1 MSNITSYL
9 QSDVFSAF
17 IKIPISRQTPENC
30 LTAVNADWHCFLYVD
45 PKHQT
50 HEMCEA
56 AVRKNW
62 QAFQFVR
69 EDIQDEQLAVLA
81 AMQNG
86 KVIPFVEQKNL
97 TERVYCVAVVN
108 DPSVIELVPLP
119 MRSAIL
125 QKAQEKNEKSSTLL
139 YDFKTCSQSPATGKK
154 HNGGLRH

>member
-1 MSNITSYL
+1 MKCAKRLSG
-9 QSDVFSAF
+9 
-17 IKIPISRQTPENC
+17 
-30 LTAVNADWHCFLYVD
+30 
-45 PKHQT
+45 
-50 HEMCEA
+50 
-56 AVRKNW
+56 KNW

-97 TERVYCVAVVN
+97 TERVYCAAVVN

-154 HNGGLRH
+154 HNGGLRQ